1 MHRCCVYQICIFT
14 LGIFFVL
21 FCAFGRSIF
30 ASYSCFTT
38 RPLQYPDW
46 CCFQKVK
53 DGSKYYAVRKGTKNL
68 PTPNSPH
75 TSDVS
80 SAVHVHVIRNALE
93 ARQATALNIKTT
105 IVCSFVFTVRRPLPE
120 KSKDKIRA
128 YLLLPS
134 SDVVRKCLH
143 KRQGHNVMI
152 LEGWVALSWKG
163 RFTHADAIRD

>member
-1 MHRCCVYQICIFT
+1 M
-14 LGIFFVL
+14 
-21 FCAFGRSIF
+21 
-30 ASYSCFTT
+30 
-38 RPLQYPDW
+38 
-46 CCFQKVK
+46 K
-53 DGSKYYAVRKGTKNL
+53 DGSKCCAVRKGNKNL

-105 IVCSFVFTVRRPLPE
+105 IICGFVFAVRRPLPE
-120 KSKDKIRA
+120 RSKDKIRA

-143 KRQGHNVMI
+143 KRQGHNIMI

-163 RFTHADAIRD
+163 RFTHGDAIRDYGSRMSTIQRSIIDRTTHMS